1 MRLARRRA
9 RRYGAVS
16 TQQRRAS
23 ATVHA
28 CATCPSSRVPASRA
42 RRQERRAGGVSI
54 RAPSAPGRRPP
65 PVTLPQ
71 TRSPEQRA
79 LLLLV
84 LASLCFGLMAFAAK
98 LAAGRGLGGAQVA
111 AVRFAFGLLPVALL
125 PGIRRRALAWQRRDL
140 LLYRGVFGGTAVLLY
155 FLAIE
160 HVAVGLATLLNYTS
174 PVFAVLFASLF
185 IGERVQ
191 ARVLPALAVALL
203 GVFLVVRAGARPGEL
218 AVTGPWVA
226 AAMLSAV
233 LSGAAL
239 TAIRMARR
247 TEGSWAIYTSF
258 NGIGLV
264 VTLPPAI
271 LAWRAPDPPA
281 TAALLVVGLAS
292 MAAQLLM
299 THAYRWVD
307 NLRAGVV
314 SQLAVFVAMAL
325 GALLLGERVTPL
337 ALLGSLLTAA
347 GVVAVVAVR
356 RPAAATASP
365 AEPPEP

>member
-1 MRLARRRA
+1 ML
-9 RRYGAVS
+9 
-16 TQQRRAS
+16 
-23 ATVHA
+23 
-28 CATCPSSRVPASRA
+28 ASR
-42 RRQERRAGGVSI
+42 R
-54 RAPSAPGRRPP
+54 PSAPPSRRPSV
-65 PVTLPQ
+65 PVDPTPAAQDAPTARAAGLARTAHLRAPRAASA
-71 TRSPEQRA
+71 RSPEQRA
-79 LLLLV
+79 LLQLV
-84 LASLCFGLMAFAAK
+84 VASLCFGLMAFAAK

-111 AVRFAFGLLPVALL
+111 AVRFAFGLIPVALL
-125 PGIRRRALAWQRRDL
+125 PGIRRRALAWERRDL

-185 IGERVQ
+185 IGEKVQ
-191 ARVLPALAVALL
+191 ARVLPALALALL
-203 GVFLVVRAGARPGEL
+203 GVFLVVRAGAAPGEL

-226 AAMLSAV
+226 AALLSAV

-258 NGIGLV
+258 NGIGLA
-264 VTLPPAI
+264 VTLPPAL
-271 LAWRAPDPPA
+271 LAWRAPDPVA
-281 TAALLVVGLAS
+281 TAALLGVGIAS

-314 SQLAVFVAMAL
+314 SQLAVFVAMLL
-325 GALLLGERVTPL
+325 GVLLLGDRITPL
-337 ALLGSLLTAA
+337 AVLGSLLTVS
-347 GVVAVVAVR
+347 GVVAVVAA
-356 RPAAATASP
+356 RPPSVPVAAT
-365 AEPPEP
+365 EPPEP

>member
-1 MRLARRRA
+1 
-9 RRYGAVS
+9 
-16 TQQRRAS
+16 
-23 ATVHA
+23 
-28 CATCPSSRVPASRA
+28 
-42 RRQERRAGGVSI
+42 
-54 RAPSAPGRRPP
+54 
-65 PVTLPQ
+65 VTLPP

-98 LAAGRGLGGAQVA
+98 LAATRGLGGAQTA

-140 LLYRGVFGGTAVLLY
+140 LLYRGIFGGTAVLLY

-191 ARVLPALAVALL
+191 PRVLPALALALA
-203 GVFLVVRAGARPGEL
+203 GVLLVVRAGSTPGEL
-218 AVTGPWVA
+218 RVTGPWVA
-226 AAMLSAV
+226 AALLSAT

-264 VTLPPAI
+264 VTLPPAL
-271 LAWRAPDPPA
+271 LAWRTPDLAA

-292 MAAQLLM
+292 MVAQLLM

-314 SQLAVFVAMAL
+314 AQLAVFVTLLL
-325 GALLLGERVTPL
+325 GALLLGERVTPA
-337 ALLGSLLTAA
+337 ALLGSLLTVA
-347 GVVAVVAVR
+347 GVVAVVAARPPSV
-356 RPAAATASP
+356 PAAATA
-365 AEPPEP
+365 EPPEP

>member
-1 MRLARRRA
+1 VPPDPSPAAAPDAPLGGAAGAR
-9 RRYGAVS
+9 
-16 TQQRRAS
+16 T
-23 ATVHA
+23 
-28 CATCPSSRVPASRA
+28 
-42 RRQERRAGGVSI
+42 
-54 RAPSAPGRRPP
+54 
-65 PVTLPQ
+65 
-71 TRSPEQRA
+71 PEQRA
-79 LLLLV
+79 LLQLV
-84 LASLCFGLMAFAAK
+84 IASLCFGLMAFAAK

-125 PGIRRRALAWQRRDL
+125 PEIRRRALAWERRDL

-160 HVAVGLATLLNYTS
+160 HVTVGLATLLNYTS

-185 IGERVQ
+185 IGEKVQ
-191 ARVLPALAVALL
+191 ARVLPALGAALL
-203 GVFLVVRAGARPGEL
+203 GVFLVVRAGAAPGEL
-218 AVTGPWVA
+218 RVTGPWVA
-226 AAMLSAV
+226 AGLLSAI

-258 NGIGLV
+258 NGIGLAL
-264 VTLPPAI
+264 TLPPAL
-271 LAWRAPDPPA
+271 LAWRAPDPVA
-281 TAALLVVGLAS
+281 TAALLGVGVAS

-325 GALLLGERVTPL
+325 GVSLLGDRVTPL
-337 ALLGSLLTAA
+337 ALLGSLLTVV
-347 GVVAVVAVR
+347 GVVAVVAAR
-356 RPAAATASP
+356 SPSAAVAVT
-365 AEPPEP
+365 EPPEP

>member
-1 MRLARRRA
+1 M
-9 RRYGAVS
+9 
-16 TQQRRAS
+16 
-23 ATVHA
+23 
-28 CATCPSSRVPASRA
+28 
-42 RRQERRAGGVSI
+42 
-54 RAPSAPGRRPP
+54 
-65 PVTLPQ
+65 TLPS

-125 PGIRRRALAWQRRDL
+125 PGIRRRALTWDRRDL
-140 LLYRGVFGGTAVLLY
+140 LLYRGFFGGTAVLLY

-160 HVAVGLATLLNYTS
+160 HVSVGLATLLNYTS

-191 ARVLPALAVALL
+191 ARVLPALAVALV
-203 GVFLVVRAGARPGEL
+203 GVSLVVRAGAGPGEL
-218 AVTGPWVA
+218 RVTGPWVA
-226 AAMLSAV
+226 GALLSAA

-258 NGIGLV
+258 NGLGLA
-264 VTLPPAI
+264 VTLPFAL
-271 LAWRAPDPPA
+271 LAWRAPDLPA
-281 TAALLVVGLAS
+281 TAALLGVGIAS

-314 SQLAVFVAMAL
+314 SQLAVFVAMLL
-325 GALLLGERVTPL
+325 GALVLGDRVTPL
-337 ALLGSLLTAA
+337 ALLGSLLTVA
-347 GVVAVVAVR
+347 GVVAVVAT
-356 RPAAATASP
+356 RPPSAPASSV
-365 AEPPEP
+365 EPPEP